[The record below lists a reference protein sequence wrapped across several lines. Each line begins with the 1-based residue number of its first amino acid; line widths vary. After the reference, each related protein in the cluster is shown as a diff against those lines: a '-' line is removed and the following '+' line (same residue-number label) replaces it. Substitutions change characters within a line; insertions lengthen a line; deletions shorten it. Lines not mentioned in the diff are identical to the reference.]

1 MRIKV
6 KKVTLPSETEALLRW
21 VRRKWQAITSFT
33 EVPQANI
40 IIKQIGT
47 GTPQT
52 GSFMV
57 LQYLQ
62 KNLLAI
68 TALYV
73 TNYNLLRL

>member
-6 KKVTLPSETEALLRW
+6 KKVALPSETEALLRW

-47 GTPQT
+47 GTART
-52 GSFMV
+52 GV
-57 LQYLQ
+57 GHG
-62 KNLLAI
+62 NG
-68 TALYV
+68 TG
-73 TNYNLLRL
+73 TG